1 MSKTI
6 FIIDDALTMLMSI
19 STMLNIEGY
28 KVESANDG
36 ITALNKL
43 ESGLKPDLIITD
55 LNMPK
60 MGGMELIPKI
70 RALPGF
76 RFTPI
81 LILTTESA
89 GAKRDEAK
97 KVGATGWLTKPV
109 KSETLIGAIKKVLPG
124 A

>member
-89 GAKRDEAK
+89 GPKRDEAK

>member
-36 ITALNKL
+36 IIALKKL

-89 GAKRDEAK
+89 VAKRDEAK
-97 KVGATGWLTKPV
+97 KGGATGWLTKPV
-109 KSETLIGAIKKVLPG
+109 KSETLISAIKKVLPG